1 MTAVAITAA
10 PYAPAHHALA
20 PEDLTT
26 HARTRASLAP
36 VVPLSPVAPSPGAPS
51 QTAPSQ
57 TAPSTAPPGAPI
69 ARPRVIPAAYAK
81 RGPLG
86 DPTPLVCTVAK
97 AALEIALGAD
107 GINHLARWITPTL
120 RTTLLRQQSL
130 SRRAG
135 YAARGEVSV
144 ARVRLCRVS
153 ATAVETAVVA
163 TEGEVAHALA
173 MRLEA
178 VSGRWLV
185 TALDVG

>member
-1 MTAVAITAA
+1 MTAVAVARA
-10 PYAPAHHALA
+10 PYARAQA
-20 PEDLTT
+20 PLE
-26 HARTRASLAP
+26 
-36 VVPLSPVAPSPGAPS
+36 PVAPLSTLSNAASVAPGAPN
-51 QTAPSQ
+51 
-57 TAPSTAPPGAPI
+57 PPQRA
-69 ARPRVIPAAYAK
+69 IPLAYVR

-97 AALEIALGAD
+97 AALEIALGAN
-107 GINHLARWITPTL
+107 GIDQLARWITPTL

-135 YAARGEVSV
+135 YTARGRVSV

-153 ATAVETAVVA
+153 ATAVEAAVVA
-163 TEGEVAHALA
+163 TEGERAHALA
-173 MRLEA
+173 LRLEA

>member
-1 MTAVAITAA
+1 MTAVAVARA
-10 PYAPAHHALA
+10 PYARAQA
-20 PEDLTT
+20 PLE
-26 HARTRASLAP
+26 
-36 VVPLSPVAPSPGAPS
+36 PVAPLSAL
-51 QTAPSQ
+51 
-57 TAPSTAPPGAPI
+57 STAASFTPVAPV
-69 ARPRVIPAAYAK
+69 APLTPQRAIPAAYVK

-97 AALEIALGAD
+97 AALEIALGAN
-107 GINHLARWITPTL
+107 GIDQLARWITPTL

-135 YAARGEVSV
+135 YSARGRVSV

-153 ATAVETAVVA
+153 ATAVEAAVVA
-163 TEGEVAHALA
+163 TEGDMAHALA
-173 MRLEA
+173 LRLEA

>member
-1 MTAVAITAA
+1 MSAVAVAVEPDVTALQTRTR
-10 PYAPAHHALA
+10 PALA
-20 PEDLTT
+20 
-26 HARTRASLAP
+26 AVA
-36 VVPLSPVAPSPGAPS
+36 PLSPVSPAPDGPHA
-51 QTAPSQ
+51 AH
-57 TAPSTAPPGAPI
+57 AAVR
-69 ARPRVIPAAYAK
+69 RPTIPAAYRK

-107 GINHLARWITPTL
+107 GINQLARWITPTL
-120 RTTLLRQQSL
+120 RTVLLRQQSL

-135 YAARGEVSV
+135 YTAQGDVGV

-153 ATAVETAVVA
+153 ATAVETSVVA
-163 TEGEVAHALA
+163 TEGEVVHAMA

-178 VSGRWLV
+178 VAGRWLV

>member
-1 MTAVAITAA
+1 MSAVAVALESYANALTAA
-10 PYAPAHHALA
+10 PAPTLA
-20 PEDLTT
+20 
-26 HARTRASLAP
+26 TRPA
-36 VVPLSPVAPSPGAPS
+36 APS
-51 QTAPSQ
+51 
-57 TAPSTAPPGAPI
+57 
-69 ARPRVIPAAYAK
+69 AYLK
-81 RGPLG
+81 RAPLG

-97 AALEIALGAD
+97 EALEIALGAD

-130 SRRAG
+130 SRRAN
-135 YAARGEVSV
+135 YAIRGQVSV

-153 ATAVETAVVA
+153 ATAVEAGIVV
-163 TEGEVAHALA
+163 TEGDVAHALA

>member
-1 MTAVAITAA
+1 MTAVAVARA
-10 PYAPAHHALA
+10 PYARVHA
-20 PEDLTT
+20 P
-26 HARTRASLAP
+26 LAP
-36 VVPLSPVAPSPGAPS
+36 VAPLSTLSIAASVAPVASVAP
-51 QTAPSQ
+51 QRA
-57 TAPSTAPPGAPI
+57 
-69 ARPRVIPAAYAK
+69 IPAAYVK

-97 AALEIALGAD
+97 AALEIALGAN
-107 GINHLARWITPTL
+107 GIDQLARWITPTL

-135 YAARGEVSV
+135 YTARGQVSV

-153 ATAVETAVVA
+153 ATAVEAAVVA
-163 TEGEVAHALA
+163 TEGDMAHALA
-173 MRLEA
+173 LRLEA

>member
-1 MTAVAITAA
+1 MTAVAVARA
-10 PYAPAHHALA
+10 PYAPSHAPLESVA
-20 PEDLTT
+20 
-26 HARTRASLAP
+26 
-36 VVPLSPVAPSPGAPS
+36 PLSALSTAAPVAPVAPFTP
-51 QTAPSQ
+51 QRA
-57 TAPSTAPPGAPI
+57 
-69 ARPRVIPAAYAK
+69 IPAAYVK

-97 AALEIALGAD
+97 AALEIALGAN
-107 GINHLARWITPTL
+107 GIDQLARWITPTL

-135 YAARGEVSV
+135 YTARGRVSV

-153 ATAVETAVVA
+153 ATAVEAAVVA
-163 TEGEVAHALA
+163 TEGEMAHALA
-173 MRLEA
+173 LRLEA

>member
-1 MTAVAITAA
+1 MTAVAVAVA
-10 PYAPAHHALA
+10 PRALA
-20 PEDLTT
+20 PAPLRSRGLT
-26 HARTRASLAP
+26 LAP
-36 VVPLSPVAPSPGAPS
+36 VVPLSPTPPAP
-51 QTAPSQ
+51 TA
-57 TAPSTAPPGAPI
+57 
-69 ARPRVIPAAYAK
+69 ARPQAVPAAYIK

-120 RTTLLRQQSL
+120 RTNLLRQQSL

-135 YAARGEVSV
+135 YAARGQVSV

-153 ATAVETAVVA
+153 STAVEAAVVA
-163 TEGEVAHALA
+163 TEGEMAHALA
-173 MRLEA
+173 LRLEA
-178 VSGRWLV
+178 VTGRWLV

>member
-1 MTAVAITAA
+1 MTAMAVVAAT
-10 PYAPAHHALA
+10 YAPAHHALA
-20 PEDLTT
+20 PQELPAPETSRLTP
-26 HARTRASLAP
+26 ARVHHLRRSCRCRRPHRHREHRRRQHRRKRLRPHRTS
-36 VVPLSPVAPSPGAPS
+36 
-51 QTAPSQ
+51 
-57 TAPSTAPPGAPI
+57 
-69 ARPRVIPAAYAK
+69 ARDPCGVRK

>member
-1 MTAVAITAA
+1 MSAVAVALESYASAPTTAPAPTLATRPAA
-10 PYAPAHHALA
+10 PVSYLK
-20 PEDLTT
+20 
-26 HARTRASLAP
+26 RA
-36 VVPLSPVAPSPGAPS
+36 
-51 QTAPSQ
+51 
-57 TAPSTAPPGAPI
+57 
-69 ARPRVIPAAYAK
+69 
-81 RGPLG
+81 PLG

-97 AALEIALGAD
+97 EALEIALGAD

-130 SRRAG
+130 SRRAN
-135 YAARGEVSV
+135 YAIRGQVSV

-153 ATAVETAVVA
+153 ATAVEAGIVV
-163 TEGEVAHALA
+163 TEGDVAHALA

>member
-1 MTAVAITAA
+1 MTAVAVARA
-10 PYAPAHHALA
+10 PYARVPA
-20 PEDLTT
+20 P
-26 HARTRASLAP
+26 LAP
-36 VVPLSPVAPSPGAPS
+36 VAPLSTLSTAASVASVAPVAPVAPVALLTP
-51 QTAPSQ
+51 QRA
-57 TAPSTAPPGAPI
+57 
-69 ARPRVIPAAYAK
+69 IPAAYVK

-97 AALEIALGAD
+97 AALEIALGAN
-107 GINHLARWITPTL
+107 GIDQLARWITPTL

-135 YAARGEVSV
+135 YTARGQVSV

-153 ATAVETAVVA
+153 ATAVEAAVVA
-163 TEGEVAHALA
+163 TEGEKAHALA
-173 MRLEA
+173 LRLEA

>member
-1 MTAVAITAA
+1 MTAVAVARA
-10 PYAPAHHALA
+10 PYARAQA
-20 PEDLTT
+20 PLE
-26 HARTRASLAP
+26 
-36 VVPLSPVAPSPGAPS
+36 PVAPLSAL
-51 QTAPSQ
+51 
-57 TAPSTAPPGAPI
+57 STAASLTPVAPV
-69 ARPRVIPAAYAK
+69 APLTPQRAIPAAYVK

-97 AALEIALGAD
+97 AALEIALGAN
-107 GINHLARWITPTL
+107 GIDQLARWITPTL

-135 YAARGEVSV
+135 YSARGRVSV

-153 ATAVETAVVA
+153 ATAVEAAVVA
-163 TEGEVAHALA
+163 TEGDMAHALA
-173 MRLEA
+173 LRLEA

>member
-1 MTAVAITAA
+1 MSAVAVAR
-10 PYAPAHHALA
+10 ALA
-20 PEDLTT
+20 SPRPSLTPIPST
-26 HARTRASLAP
+26 PVPSTSGLAP
-36 VVPLSPVAPSPGAPS
+36 TRLVPTPYL
-51 QTAPSQ
+51 
-57 TAPSTAPPGAPI
+57 
-69 ARPRVIPAAYAK
+69 K

-97 AALEIALGAD
+97 EALEIALGAD

-120 RTTLLRQQSL
+120 RTILLRQQSL
-130 SRRAG
+130 SRRAN
-135 YAARGEVSV
+135 YAVRGQVSV

-153 ATAVETAVVA
+153 STAVEAGVVV
-163 TEGEVAHALA
+163 TEGDVAHALA

>member
-1 MTAVAITAA
+1 MTAVAVAA
-10 PYAPAHHALA
+10 PLYAPAPQAPAPQAPAPQAPAPQDLA
-20 PEDLTT
+20 PYSRAHAPLT
-26 HARTRASLAP
+26 
-36 VVPLSPVAPSPGAPS
+36 PVAPQRA
-51 QTAPSQ
+51 
-57 TAPSTAPPGAPI
+57 
-69 ARPRVIPAAYAK
+69 IPAAYVK

-97 AALEIALGAD
+97 AALDIALGAN
-107 GINHLARWITPTL
+107 GIDRLARWITPTL

-130 SRRAG
+130 SRRAK
-135 YAARGEVSV
+135 YTARGQVSV

-153 ATAVETAVVA
+153 ATAVEAAVVA
-163 TEGEVAHALA
+163 TEGDVAHALA

>member
-1 MTAVAITAA
+1 MTAVAVARA
-10 PYAPAHHALA
+10 PYARAQA
-20 PEDLTT
+20 PLE
-26 HARTRASLAP
+26 
-36 VVPLSPVAPSPGAPS
+36 PVAPLSAL
-51 QTAPSQ
+51 
-57 TAPSTAPPGAPI
+57 STAASVTPVAPVAPLTPPRA
-69 ARPRVIPAAYAK
+69 IPAAYVK

-97 AALEIALGAD
+97 ASLEIALGAN
-107 GINHLARWITPTL
+107 GIDQLARWITPTL

-135 YAARGEVSV
+135 YTARGGVSV

-153 ATAVETAVVA
+153 ATAVEAAVVA
-163 TEGEVAHALA
+163 TEGDRAHALA
-173 MRLEA
+173 LRLEA